1 MKPGS
6 DPLIEQFLDVLWTEQ
21 GLSTNTLS
29 AYRSDLAQFDAWL
42 QRHGGRLIKG
52 SRIDLQAYLAE
63 SVTAGVK
70 PRTTARQLSSFRRF
84 YRYLLRERVIDV
96 DPTADLES
104 PKLGRPLPKSLNEK
118 EIERLLD
125 APDVDT
131 PLGIR
136 DRAMLETLYATG
148 LRVTE
153 LVDLALFQLNLDQGV
168 LKVIGKGSKERLV
181 PLGEEAALWLA
192 RFLTGAR
199 PQLVKGGHTDSVF
212 PSNRGSAMSRQAF
225 WHSIKRYAA
234 IAGINKPIS
243 PHTLRHAF
251 ATHLVNHG
259 ADLRVVQ
266 MLLGHSDLST
276 TQIYTQVA
284 RERLKKLHAA
294 HHPRG

>member
-6 DPLIEQFLDVLWTEQ
+6 DPLIEQFLDALWTEQ
-21 GLSTNTLS
+21 GLSVNTLN
-29 AYRSDLAQFDAWL
+29 AYRSDLVQFDTWIR
-42 QRHGGRLIKG
+42 RHGGSLTKG
-52 SRIDLQAYLAE
+52 SRMDLQAYLAE

-84 YRYLLRERVIDV
+84 YRFLMRERVIEA
-96 DPTADLES
+96 DPTAELES

-131 PLGIR
+131 SLGIR

-153 LVDLALFQLNLDQGV
+153 LVGLTLFQLNLDQGV
-168 LKVIGKGSKERLV
+168 VKVIGKGSKERLV

-199 PQLVKGGHTDSVF
+199 PLLAKGGKTDAVF

-225 WHSIKRYAA
+225 WHNVKRYAA

-276 TQIYTQVA
+276 TQIYTHVA
-284 RERLKKLHAA
+284 RERLKQLHAT